1 MRCLRFVSPLAATL
15 ALAACVAPSSRPPA
29 PAPVVTPPPAAA
41 VAPPPV
47 LTGDWRDW
55 PLTRG
60 DWRYRRV
67 GAATAAEYGDAVAL
81 HTALRCEGG
90 AVRLVWPAA
99 APGTI
104 AVRTSTLETSRPA
117 SAAPEGGAQFVLPA
131 TDALLDAMA
140 FSRGRFVLQAGT
152 AALVLPAWPEVARV
166 IEDCR

>member
-1 MRCLRFVSPLAATL
+1 MRCLRSVPSLAAPL

-47 LTGDWRDW
+47 LAGDWRDW

-90 AVRLVWPAA
+90 SLRLVWPAA
-99 APGTI
+99 APGT
-104 AVRTSTLETSRPA
+104 VTLRTSTVETRRA
-117 SAAPEGGAQFVLPA
+117 ATAAPEGGAQIVFSA
-131 TDALLDAMA
+131 ADALLDAMA
-140 FSRGRFVLQAGT
+140 FSRGRFVLQAG
-152 AALVLPAWPEVARV
+152 AATLVLPAWPEVGRV